1 MAIIIIII
9 IIIIIMIIIPLF
21 TLGSI
26 TFIALMLEGPIKCL
40 KQKIQIE
47 LKRVN
52 EPNWPEAN

>member
-9 IIIIIMIIIPLF
+9 TMIIIPLF

-26 TFIALMLEGPIKCL
+26 TFIALMLEGPFKCL